1 MSELASITAVAEKQ
15 AEMLAARD
23 AEAPSIKISTDIV
36 EAFLKSHRALCYG
49 GTAINNLLPKE
60 EQFYGPTE
68 TPDYDFFT
76 ETPQED
82 GLLISD
88 QLAAKGVESV
98 EVKPGVHL
106 GTYKVFAD
114 YHGVADLTFL
124 APKLFEHLWKEK
136 ITRHGIHY
144 VHPNFLRMSMYLELS
159 RPEGDVSRWE
169 KVYTRLMLLNK
180 HYPILCTDE
189 PKEPA
194 ELSVERKKKVISMLK
209 NNPVVL
215 LGFSAVSRHEKKAV
229 WYTPVSLLAEK
240 AEIEKL
246 AKGHKTVEH
255 PATDIMPARTD
266 VLDTNG
272 AAMYQFYETQA
283 CHSYHT
289 TGDGIK
295 VASIPSTLAF
305 FLSLAYSGGTK
316 DEITRLMCVAQRLV
330 ELAADK
336 PKRRFALL
344 TPADCLGQQKEL
356 LDMRRERVEMYTKL
370 GKDKSSVDF
379 VQYFFTYN
387 PKDDKTKR
395 AKARALLKKTR
406 KARLKDTAE

>member
-1 MSELASITAVAEKQ
+1 MSELANITAVAEKQ

-23 AEAPSIKISTDIV
+23 ADAPAIKVSTTIV
-36 EAFLKSHRALCYG
+36 EAFLKSHRVMCYG

-60 EQFYGPTE
+60 DQFYGPTE

-76 ETPQED
+76 ETPQEH
-82 GLLISD
+82 GVIISD
-88 QLAAKGVESV
+88 QLAAKGIESV
-98 EVKPGVHL
+98 EMKPGVHL

-169 KVYTRLMLLNK
+169 KVYTRLMLLNR

-189 PKEPA
+189 PKAPA
-194 ELSVERKKKVISMLK
+194 ELSVERKKEVVSMLK
-209 NNPVVL
+209 NHPIVL

-240 AEIEKL
+240 EEIEKHT
-246 AKGHKTVEH
+246 KGHKTVTHAE
-255 PATDIMPARTD
+255 TDILPARTD
-266 VLDTNG
+266 VLDKDG
-272 AAMYQFYETQA
+272 AVMYQFYETQA
-283 CHSYHT
+283 CHSYHV
-289 TGDGIK
+289 TGEGIK
-295 VASIPSTLAF
+295 IASIPTTLTF
-305 FLSLAYSGGTK
+305 FLALAYSGGSK
-316 DEITRLMCVAQRLV
+316 DEISRLMCVAQRLM

-344 TPADCLGQQKEL
+344 APAECLGQQKEL
-356 LDMRRERVEMYTKL
+356 LDMRRERVEMYAKI
-370 GKDKSSVDF
+370 GKDRTSADF
-379 VQYFFTYN
+379 VQYFFSYN
-387 PKDDKTKR
+387 PKDDKTRR
-395 AKARALLKKTR
+395 AKSRELLKKTR
-406 KARLKDTAE
+406 KERLKA

>member
-23 AEAPSIKISTDIV
+23 ADAPAIKVSTTIV
-36 EAFLKSHRALCYG
+36 EAFLKSHRVLCYG
-49 GTAINNLLPKE
+49 GTAINNLLPE
-60 EQFYGPTE
+60 GEQFYGPTE
-68 TPDYDFFT
+68 TPDYDFFS
-76 ETPQED
+76 ETPQEH
-82 GLLISD
+82 GVIISD
-88 QLAAKGVESV
+88 QLAAKGIESV
-98 EVKPGVHL
+98 EMKPGVHL

-124 APKLFEHLWKEK
+124 APKLFDQLWKEK

-180 HYPILCTDE
+180 HYPILCTDD
-189 PKEPA
+189 PKAPD
-194 ELSVERKKKVISMLK
+194 ELSQERKKAVVSMLK
-209 NNPVVL
+209 HHPIVL

-240 AEIEKL
+240 EEIAKHT
-246 AKGHKTVEH
+246 KGHKTVVHEE
-255 PATDIMPARTD
+255 TDILPTRTD
-266 VLDTNG
+266 VLDKDG
-272 AAMYQFYETQA
+272 AVMYQFYETQA

-289 TGDGIK
+289 SGDGIRI
-295 VASIPSTLAF
+295 ASIPTTLTF
-305 FLSLAYSGGTK
+305 FLALAYSGGTK
-316 DEITRLMCVAQRLV
+316 DEISRLLCVAQRLV

-336 PKRRFALL
+336 PQRRFALL
-344 TPADCLGQQKEL
+344 TPAECLGKQKEL
-356 LDMRRERVEMYTKL
+356 LDMRKERVEMYAKL
-370 GKDKSSVDF
+370 GKNRESSDF

-387 PKDDKTKR
+387 PKDDKTRR
-395 AKARALLKKTR
+395 AKTRELLRKTR
-406 KARLKDTAE
+406 AARLKA

>member
-23 AEAPSIKISTDIV
+23 AEAPAIKVSTVIV
-36 EAFLKSHRALCYG
+36 EAFLKSHRVLCYG
-49 GTAINNLLPKE
+49 GTAINNLLPE
-60 EQFYGPTE
+60 GERFYGPTE
-68 TPDYDFFT
+68 TPDYDFFS
-76 ETPQED
+76 ETPQEH
-82 GLLISD
+82 GVIISD
-88 QLAAKGVESV
+88 QIAAKGIESV
-98 EVKPGVHL
+98 EMKPGVHL

-180 HYPILCTDE
+180 HYPILCTDD
-189 PKEPA
+189 PKAPA
-194 ELSVERKKKVISMLK
+194 ELSVEQKKDTIAMLK
-209 NNPVVL
+209 NHPVVL

-240 AEIEKL
+240 EEIEKL
-246 AKGHKTVEH
+246 TKGKKTVEH
-255 PATDIMPARTD
+255 PETSILPARTD
-266 VLDTNG
+266 VLDKDG
-272 AAMYQFYETQA
+272 AVMYQFYETQA

-289 TGDGIK
+289 TGDGIRI
-295 VASIPSTLAF
+295 ASIPTTLTF
-305 FLSLAYSGGTK
+305 FLGLAYSGGTK
-316 DEITRLMCVAQRLV
+316 DEVTRLICVSQRLV

-336 PKRRFALL
+336 PSRRFALL
-344 TPADCLGQQKEL
+344 APAECLGQQKEL
-356 LDMRRERVEMYTKL
+356 LDMRRERVEMYAKI
-370 GKDKSSVDF
+370 GKNKDSADF

-395 AKARALLKKTR
+395 AKSRELLKKTR
-406 KARLKDTAE
+406 KARLKDTAA